1 MCTVRGRA
9 GSNGARTNQET
20 EEGARGS
27 NAARQANCHDVA
39 RARGLSRCAETACG
53 ALSTVYEG
61 ETGSSGRRLL
71 WPTCGPR
78 RERTGRAEMSGE
90 QKGCEGQG
98 LPSSEV
104 HVELHGAGLAQLS
117 RGSRRDCP
125 EASNHSV
132 GRSATNVIFT
142 RSIAGLTAVLCERSF
157 GNRLRFSNR
166 FIGEI
171 NLTSRAG
178 RCYYKC
184 RRGL

>member
-1 MCTVRGRA
+1 
-9 GSNGARTNQET
+9 
-20 EEGARGS
+20 
-27 NAARQANCHDVA
+27 
-39 RARGLSRCAETACG
+39 
-53 ALSTVYEG
+53 
-61 ETGSSGRRLL
+61 
-71 WPTCGPR
+71 
-78 RERTGRAEMSGE
+78 MSGE

-125 EASNHSV
+125 EASNHSA

-142 RSIAGLTAVLCERSF
+142 RSIAGLTAVLGERSF

-166 FIGEI
+166 FIGQI
-171 NLTSRAG
+171 DLPSRAG

-184 RRGL
+184 RHGL